1 MRFSEVEAGV
11 DFATRLA
18 LDIGQGSKNMLLK
31 SLEAFVIRWPDR
43 IARCKA
49 GRSPRGGAQ

>member
-18 LDIGQGSKNMLLK
+18 LDIGQDPKNMLLK
-31 SLEAFVIRWPDR
+31 SLETFVIRWPDR

-49 GRSPRGGAQ
+49 GCSPHGGAQ